1 MIAKTFPPDRIE
13 EVLRSTERSSV
24 RPRALP
30 AHVMVYFVVALAL
43 YMQSSAREVLR
54 CLVEGLEWLVE
65 PEVKVHL
72 AGDAGISRAR
82 TRSG

>member
-13 EVLRSTERSSV
+13 EVLRSTGRSSV

-54 CLVEGLEWLVE
+54 CLVEGLEWLAE
-65 PEVKVHL
+65 PEAKVHL